1 MRALLARLRP
11 LRTRGCVG
19 MTERAGRRTAST
31 STATSSQQDEGERGR
46 RRLLCLAATG
56 GAMLAGGLMLGD
68 LQELQAKTREENILE
83 ITGERRAG
91 LPEYSM
97 EEVSSHHTREGG
109 GRVWVIFKN
118 GVYDITD
125 FIPLHPGAEKL
136 LMAAGKDIEETFYWK
151 MLRITDTRW
160 QCRALLEN
168 IRSSPQQHSH
178 LRGAGKVSD
187 RQPESGGR

>member
-1 MRALLARLRP
+1 M
-11 LRTRGCVG
+11 
-19 MTERAGRRTAST
+19 
-31 STATSSQQDEGERGR
+31 
-46 RRLLCLAATG
+46 LCLAATG

-97 EEVSSHHTREGG
+97 EEVGRHHSRDE
-109 GRVWVIFKN
+109 RVWVTFKN

-136 LMAAGKDIEETFYWK
+136 LMAAGKDFAK
-151 MLRITDTRW
+151 
-160 QCRALLEN
+160 N
-168 IRSSPQQHSH
+168 I
-178 LRGAGKVSD
+178 LFGKC
-187 RQPESGGR
+187 

>member
-1 MRALLARLRP
+1 MMRALLARLRP

-68 LQELQAKTREENILE
+68 LQELQAKTREESIIE
-83 ITGERRAG
+83 ITGDRRPG

-97 EEVSSHHTREGG
+97 EEVGRHHSREE
-109 GRVWVIFKN
+109 RVWVTFKN

-136 LMAAGKDIEETFYWK
+136 MMAAG
-151 MLRITDTRW
+151 
-160 QCRALLEN
+160 
-168 IRSSPQQHSH
+168 
-178 LRGAGKVSD
+178 
-187 RQPESGGR
+187 